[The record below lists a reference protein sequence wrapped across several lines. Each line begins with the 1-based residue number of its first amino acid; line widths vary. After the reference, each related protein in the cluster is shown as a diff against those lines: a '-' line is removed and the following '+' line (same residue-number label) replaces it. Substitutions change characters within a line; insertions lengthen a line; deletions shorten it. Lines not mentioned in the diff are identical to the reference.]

1 MNEVLDFLKYKDSF
15 YKIYFKVL
23 IYNGKLFIRVQDPK
37 YAKKIAR
44 NQMFSEAKL
53 LSFRIDTVC
62 YDQLFELA
70 YWSQHFFLKHDV
82 NKQDDEAALHTF
94 HSNNLMQILVN
105 NTLIDETIG
114 LFVYLFILD
123 NYLYNFLL

>member
-70 YWSQHFFLKHDV
+70 Y
-82 NKQDDEAALHTF
+82 
-94 HSNNLMQILVN
+94 
-105 NTLIDETIG
+105 
-114 LFVYLFILD
+114 
-123 NYLYNFLL
+123 